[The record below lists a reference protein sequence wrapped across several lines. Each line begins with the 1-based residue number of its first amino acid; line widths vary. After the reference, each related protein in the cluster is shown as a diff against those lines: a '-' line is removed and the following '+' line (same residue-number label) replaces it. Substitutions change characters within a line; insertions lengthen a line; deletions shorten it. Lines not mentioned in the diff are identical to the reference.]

1 MAMTKNDQKSGPIIF
16 SGETLVGW
24 VREPQHFKFT
34 SAAVFEPGVG
44 VPVVTRNLDVK
55 QRLWVDSRRPTLSK
69 ATQFLQR
76 LILCQPC
83 HPIQR
88 LLTSIAKVEFTEGIF
103 PVVNAGQADP

>member
-1 MAMTKNDQKSGPIIF
+1 MNKPGHEEEEWHTYHPLSVAVNSQENQDDWIF
-16 SGETLVGW
+16 
-24 VREPQHFKFT
+24 RRDM
-34 SAAVFEPGVG
+34 
-44 VPVVTRNLDVK
+44 PVVTRNLDVK

>member
-1 MAMTKNDQKSGPIIF
+1 MAMTKNGQKSGPIRF

-55 QRLWVDSRRPTLSK
+55 QRLHALRYSVKLNR
-69 ATQFLQR
+69 AFL
-76 LILCQPC
+76 
-83 HPIQR
+83 
-88 LLTSIAKVEFTEGIF
+88 AF
-103 PVVNAGQADP
+103 